1 MDKKDYEHVD
11 KPMKKACIDPD
22 HYYGEMMAII
32 RAGEVIPYPAYAAFT
47 TTPVIERI
55 QRASEDDK
63 ICIAQYLFKNSHNEL
78 EVNNITELPMAMIKE
93 IKKALN

>member
-1 MDKKDYEHVD
+1 MDKKDYERVD

-22 HYYGEMMAII
+22 RYYGEMMAII

-47 TTPVIERI
+47 TTRVIERI

-78 EVNNITELPMAMIKE
+78 EVNNITALPMAMIKE

>member
-1 MDKKDYEHVD
+1 MDKKDYERVD
-11 KPMKKACIDPD
+11 KPMKKAYIDPD
-22 HYYGEMMAII
+22 RYYGEMMAII

-78 EVNNITELPMAMIKE
+78 EVNNITALPMAMIKE